1 MKFIAFNGSPAGAD
15 SATGRILTAPLE
27 GRNRPGRRR
36 IFTTWETM
44 KSGSVR
50 GALPAGFSR
59 RGSVSTEMRWSSSS
73 GPISRRM

>member
-50 GALPAGFSR
+50 GIGRAH
-59 RGSVSTEMRWSSSS
+59 V
-73 GPISRRM
+73 